1 VPPLSRSVGVINT
14 LFNTLAYQPAGS
26 EQGYLFW
33 GSWLAHIAA
42 SLTDL
47 QDAQGPTVRGIFMA
61 SCRQLN
67 LLETT
72 IQQGSPSIA
81 PLLDLLNAPDWSK
94 INSSYCPVAL
104 PSATRR
110 ATTGQGSAG

>member
-1 VPPLSRSVGVINT
+1 MAFDFGVC
-14 LFNTLAYQPAGS
+14 FNLRLRQAREGR
-26 EQGYLFW
+26 E
-33 GSWLAHIAA
+33 
-42 SLTDL
+42 
-47 QDAQGPTVRGIFMA
+47 IFMA